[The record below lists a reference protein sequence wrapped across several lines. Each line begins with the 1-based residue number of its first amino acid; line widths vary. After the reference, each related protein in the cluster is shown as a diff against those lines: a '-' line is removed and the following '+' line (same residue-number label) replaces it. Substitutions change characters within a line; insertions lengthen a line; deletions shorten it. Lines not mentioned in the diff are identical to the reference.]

1 MSELIAQAWHKA
13 RNAWMTQT
21 RHGTQEQADAAAI
34 EALTAALRAQAKEFA
49 AQSPGLATTGTVNPA
64 ATTADA
70 ANDAAF
76 GEFTI
81 PTSGAI
87 PEHGWRPV
95 YLRAQAEQPAEP
107 VALSTADVIIA
118 ILAVD
123 REAARR
129 GEMFPQTHDEQRED
143 RRAVARVVGMLRWY
157 QENTGCERIKGW
169 PTATSRPDPRIAA
182 LEGLLRE
189 AISWIH
195 KDASVRKRIEAALG
209 GK

>member
-1 MSELIAQAWHKA
+1 METAKGKSGMRELIAQALPK
-13 RNAWMTQT
+13 
-21 RHGTQEQADAAAI
+21 
-34 EALTAALRAQAKEFA
+34 EALEFDAFLNEPPYGASREESMYVRDFRHQAYPKWQKALDALRAQ
-49 AQSPGLATTGTVNPA
+49 
-64 ATTADA
+64 
-70 ANDAAF
+70 
-76 GEFTI
+76 
-81 PTSGAI
+81 
-87 PEHGWRPV
+87 
-95 YLRAQAEQPAEP
+95 AQAEQPAEP

-169 PTATSRPDPRIAA
+169 PTATSRTDPRIAA

-189 AISWIH
+189 VHAGRGDLMST
-195 KDASVRKRIEAALG
+195 SLVVRIEAALG
-209 GK
+209 GST